1 MQKTQPVSRDSQIFD
16 TLNYKDD
23 SIQVQDLDF
32 FGPWHK
38 QNNTIQ
44 QQIAQIRKT
53 YTSSTNQMPNEI
65 IDRPETQNSQIRMAN
80 TTFPNKRRKTRKIS
94 IDQSSQFI
102 EKQKYDESRQVQRI
116 IQEFFTDENKEKK
129 KKQRNYG
136 FFIPQASKSYS
147 NTKCNGSSFQTTQ
160 EYFDKIAL
168 KMLKLMPNLQKQ
180 PSKSSKPIKNL
191 NTKQKLILDLP
202 ITTKSYFP
210 PQLLINTTKA
220 KQVSPQNLNSSQN
233 KTQIKN
239 LNFLAKTG
247 KGPVWKINNYTSI

>member
-1 MQKTQPVSRDSQIFD
+1 MQKTQPVSRDSQIFE

-38 QNNTIQ
+38 QNNSIQ

-53 YTSSTNQMPNEI
+53 YTSSTNHIQNEI
-65 IDRPETQNSQIRMAN
+65 IERPETQNSQVRMIN
-80 TTFPNKRRKTRKIS
+80 TSFPNKRRKTRKIS

-102 EKQKYDESRQVQRI
+102 EKPKYNESRQVQKI
-116 IQEFFTDENKEKK
+116 IQDFFVDENKEKK
-129 KKQRNYG
+129 KKQRNYA
-136 FFIPQASKSYS
+136 FFIPQASKSNN

-160 EYFDKIAL
+160 AYFDKIAL
-168 KMLKLMPNLQKQ
+168 KMLKLMPNLQKS
-180 PSKSSKPIKNL
+180 PSKSIKTLKNVNL
-191 NTKQKLILDLP
+191 KQKLILDLP
-202 ITTKSYFP
+202 LATKSYFP
-210 PQLLINTTKA
+210 PQLLINTTKT
-220 KQVSPQNLNSSQN
+220 KQVTPQNLNSSQN

-247 KGPVWKINNYTSI
+247 KGPVWKVNNYASI

>member
-1 MQKTQPVSRDSQIFD
+1 MQKTQPVNRDSQIFE

-38 QNNTIQ
+38 QNNSIQ

-65 IDRPETQNSQIRMAN
+65 IERPETQISQIRM
-80 TTFPNKRRKTRKIS
+80 TSTSFPNKRRKTRKIS
-94 IDQSSQFI
+94 IDQPSQFI
-102 EKQKYDESRQVQRI
+102 EKPKYDESRQVKRI

-136 FFIPQASKSYS
+136 FFLPQASKSNS
-147 NTKCNGSSFQTTQ
+147 NTKCSGSSFQTTQ
-160 EYFDKIAL
+160 EYFDRIAI

-180 PSKSSKPIKNL
+180 PSKSSKPFKNS
-191 NTKQKLILDLP
+191 NTKEKLILELP
-202 ITTKSYFP
+202 IQTKSYFP
-210 PQLLINTTKA
+210 PQLLINSTKTQ
-220 KQVSPQNLNSSQN
+220 QVSPQNMISSQN

-239 LNFLAKTG
+239 FNFLAKTG
-247 KGPVWKINNYTSI
+247 KGPVWKINNYISI